1 VTSRSVVKCWVRSS
15 GLGLDGRSAVQRVLR
30 SILAEFDLTLAL
42 SGRTSRGS
50 SVETTCTR

>member
-1 VTSRSVVKCWVRSS
+1 MKCWVRSS

-42 SGRTSRGS
+42 SGQTSRGS